1 MQYRRSKVQGLIV
14 LALVLA
20 TVISACGSPA
30 PAAVAPAVPAP
41 QLAEAASLE
50 LPPNIDAPTV
60 DQIRERDDVVILD
73 VREDWEFASGHVPG
87 ADWIPLGQ
95 LSSRLDELPRD
106 KTIVAVCR
114 SGNRSGQ
121 ATDLLRQQGF
131 EAHNMEG
138 GMLSW
143 EQLGLDVER

>member
-1 MQYRRSKVQGLIV
+1 MQHRKSKVQGMIV
-14 LALVLA
+14 LVVLLVTL
-20 TVISACGSPA
+20 ISGCSGPA
-30 PAAVAPAVPAP
+30 PAAVAPAVQGP
-41 QLAEAASLE
+41 QAAEAASLE
-50 LPPNIDAPTV
+50 LPVNIDATTV

-95 LSSRLDELPRD
+95 LSSRLDEIPRD
-106 KTIVAVCR
+106 KAIVAVCR
-114 SGNRSGQ
+114 SGNRSSQ

-131 EAHNMEG
+131 QAHNMVG

-143 EQLGLDVER
+143 EQMGLDVER